1 MNAQVQEQSFEE
13 AIKVHLL
20 ENRDRLVKSAV
31 ENAMV
36 QMAESMKYGA
46 YSKASEQM
54 DKFFKEEVG
63 PAIAAYLQS
72 QKESLIAQ
80 TIAVVKQ
87 TIDEGMKQYAEVLMK
102 DMKDD
107 YKRGERIAS
116 LLGVKTSRY

>member
-1 MNAQVQEQSFEE
+1 MNAVVKEETFEE
-13 AIKVHLL
+13 AIKQHLV
-20 ENRDRLVKSAV
+20 ENRDRLVKNAV
-31 ENAMV
+31 DHAMV

-63 PAIAAYLQS
+63 PAIAEYLKS

-80 TIAVVKQ
+80 TVALVKQ
-87 TIDEGMKQYAEVLMK
+87 TIDEGMKSYAECLMK

-116 LLGVKTSRY
+116 LLGIKTSRY